1 MNFEEVKENFEKLIN
16 TIEKIHG
23 PIVNKRKDFASI
35 KEKLLNICEE
45 GTSIANRL
53 KSMLDEKNQIT
64 KVLEE
69 KTKTLETLIS
79 KLNVAIFIF
88 DVDENENFIFQELNP
103 THEELTGFKTEEIKG
118 KKPKDFLP
126 PEIANEIEKNYTKCV
141 ESKRVIEYEEKL
153 FLTREETWW
162 LTRLIPLINE
172 EDRVY
177 RVIGASIN
185 INNYKEAIEELDI
198 KNNLAE
204 SVFKITPIPIFSK
217 DKDLRFNNCNEAFEN
232 LFDIKKEALLKIEN
246 NSIFGD
252 KIKDIVNEKEKE
264 LKINK
269 NPLTFEVEMDERNLI
284 FKIMP
289 IITEDVFNG
298 YVCSIID
305 ISEQKKYQ
313 KLLETLAIKDELTGL
328 YNRRGLSDFIEREWK
343 NAIRQK
349 QPISILMIDVD
360 NFKKYNDSYGHQQG
374 DKCLKSISEVMIKNV
389 YRPADIVSRIG
400 GEEFL
405 IILPNTNFQGAL
417 KVAERIRQ
425 EVFKLK
431 IPHKHSDYGVIT
443 ISIGISTSVPGKFEK
458 YEELIDDADKNL
470 YIAKSK
476 GKNRIEGFYY
486 P

>member
-1 MNFEEVKENFEKLIN
+1 M
-16 TIEKIHG
+16 
-23 PIVNKRKDFASI
+23 
-35 KEKLLNICEE
+35 
-45 GTSIANRL
+45 
-53 KSMLDEKNQIT
+53 
-64 KVLEE
+64 
-69 KTKTLETLIS
+69 
-79 KLNVAIFIF
+79 
-88 DVDENENFIFQELNP
+88 
-103 THEELTGFKTEEIKG
+103 
-118 KKPKDFLP
+118 
-126 PEIANEIEKNYTKCV
+126 
-141 ESKRVIEYEEKL
+141 
-153 FLTREETWW
+153 
-162 LTRLIPLINE
+162 
-172 EDRVY
+172 
-177 RVIGASIN
+177 
-185 INNYKEAIEELDI
+185 
-198 KNNLAE
+198 
-204 SVFKITPIPIFSK
+204 
-217 DKDLRFNNCNEAFEN
+217 
-232 LFDIKKEALLKIEN
+232 FDIKKEALLKIEN